1 MHDGI
6 PILPRPTIAVNTQI
20 WDLQS
25 VQALAGPQCT
35 LCCRNS
41 TGGAI
46 LFVPRRPSDEWEG
59 SIEVGYGNYDWK
71 QATAALNAPITEQ
84 IMLRVGGRLT
94 RRDGV
99 VKNEIGPDFQSQHR
113 DSIRAALLIEPTET
127 ISRVEERRVGNECVC
142 RGRYGR
148 GGEQ

>member
-1 MHDGI
+1 MRISDWSSDVCSSD
-6 PILPRPTIAVNTQI
+6 LVPTPTNAVNNQI

-25 VQALAGPQCT
+25 VQARAGPQGT
-35 LCCRNS
+35 LFGRNS

-71 QATAALNAPITEQ
+71 QATAVLNAPITEQ

-99 VKNEIGPDFQSQHR
+99 VKKIG
-113 DSIRAALLIEPTET
+113 RAH
-127 ISRVEERRVGNECVC
+127 V
-142 RGRYGR
+142 
-148 GGEQ
+148 